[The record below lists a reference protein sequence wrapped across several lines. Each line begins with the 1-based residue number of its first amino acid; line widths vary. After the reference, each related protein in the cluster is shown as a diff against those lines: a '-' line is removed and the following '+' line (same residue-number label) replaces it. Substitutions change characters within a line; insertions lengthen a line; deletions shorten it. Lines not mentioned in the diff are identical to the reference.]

1 MVIIGLLALLLKY
14 SVSALVLT
22 VIILMVLRFAVNY
35 ADLNPFGWFALNVRR
50 YSDPLVGPVQWRLR
64 AFGLDAKFAPLV
76 TVLITILAGWFFLS
90 LTDAVLVTAVGVIKS
105 LQRGA
110 VLALIGYLLYG
121 LLAVYSLLIIMRVIF
136 SWGLSEVNPLMR
148 WLVRVTDPVLV
159 PFRRLIPPLGTID
172 ISPIIVIFLLQLF
185 QKAIAGTLLG

>member
-1 MVIIGLLALLLKY
+1 MIIIGLIALLLQY
-14 SVSALVLT
+14 TVIALVLT
-22 VIILMVLRFAVNY
+22 VIVLMVLRFAVNY
-35 ADLNPFGWFALNVRR
+35 ADLNPFGWFALSVRR
-50 YSDPLVGPVQWRLR
+50 YSDPLVSPVQRRLR

-76 TVLITILAGWFFLS
+76 TILITILAGWFFLS
-90 LTDAVLVTAVGVIKS
+90 LTGEVLGTIVGIITS
-105 LQRGA
+105 LQRGS

-121 LLAVYSLLIIMRVIF
+121 LLGVFSLLIIMRVIF
-136 SWGLSEVNPLMR
+136 SWGLSETNPLMR
-148 WLVRVTDPVLV
+148 WLNRVTDPVLV